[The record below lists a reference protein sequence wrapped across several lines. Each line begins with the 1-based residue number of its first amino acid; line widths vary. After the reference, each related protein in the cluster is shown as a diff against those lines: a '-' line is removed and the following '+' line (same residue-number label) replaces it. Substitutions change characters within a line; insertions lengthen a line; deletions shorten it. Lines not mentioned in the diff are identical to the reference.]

1 MWIYLTHAIINFFR
15 ILPWVKITGTT
26 LCVNIVESNEG
37 LRNKM
42 ESCCFGLCVREKTLR
57 SKESIIE
64 ELKKKSKALKIQLM
78 AVSDQILEHEQIL
91 KIPSEELEKRKQ
103 SILKKKKAIDSLIV
117 QIETAHENKSFIGD
131 LEKDA
136 LQLIKDAKSE
146 SNTESK
152 SLLENHES
160 L

>member
-1 MWIYLTHAIINFFR
+1 
-15 ILPWVKITGTT
+15 
-26 LCVNIVESNEG
+26 
-37 LRNKM
+37 
-42 ESCCFGLCVREKTLR
+42 
-57 SKESIIE
+57 
-64 ELKKKSKALKIQLM
+64 M